1 MRVECPKQ
9 AFRAGQVVLL
19 GEAGSVVSVATT
31 AEVDGKALALRR
43 QGRTYTSIAR
53 ELGLDGIRAAAQAFN
68 RDLRRQSKRQQQV
81 IRREEKARLDAQWMR
96 AQNNRS
102 LTPEE
107 LERRRRG
114 VEWHR
119 AQLDAE

>member
-1 MRVECPKQ
+1 
-9 AFRAGQVVLL
+9 
-19 GEAGSVVSVATT
+19 
-31 AEVDGKALALRR
+31 
-43 QGRTYTSIAR
+43 
-53 ELGLDGIRAAAQAFN
+53 
-68 RDLRRQSKRQQQV
+68 
-81 IRREEKARLDAQWMR
+81 MR